1 MVTALD
7 STDVKA
13 DFAAWNVRV
22 LVSAPGTG
30 VRSAYPDDRWAIGSG
45 CSFAAPFVTG
55 AAALIRSVHQWAS
68 PASLES
74 FLASGVDPIYQW
86 EANELYQ
93 GKLGTGRINA
103 FRCIR
108 RAVVDAGDAGAAR
121 VGLDLAA
128 YPNPSFGDVRFA
140 LGAGA
145 VDPGTRLRI
154 LDVVGRQVA
163 EFAAPASEL
172 RWDGRDAA
180 GRPVASGVY
189 FARLDAR
196 GHTTRARLQI
206 LR

>member
-13 DFAAWNVRV
+13 DFADWNVRV

-45 CSFAAPFVTG
+45 CSFATPFVAG
-55 AAALIRSVHQWAS
+55 AAALIRSVHPWAG
-68 PASLES
+68 PESLKS
-74 FLASGVDPIYQW
+74 FVATGVDPIYQW

-108 RAVVDAGDAGAAR
+108 RAIVDAGDPGGARAGI
-121 VGLDLAA
+121 DLAV
-128 YPNPSFGDVRFA
+128 YPNPSFGHVRFA
-140 LGAGA
+140 LGGGA
-145 VDPGTRLRI
+145 PDPGTRLRI

-163 EFAAPASEL
+163 EFLAPAPEF

-189 FARLDAR
+189 FARLEAR
-196 GHTTRARLQI
+196 GQTTRARVQI